1 MDEALFFATAGDR
14 IFIKATGHVTALYCP
29 ELKSRCFARFDEK
42 PALCAV
48 ILDLSECDYMDSTFL
63 GLIVGLAKRL
73 KTDSAGKIALAGASD
88 TCIGLLR
95 TIGVLRLVDIVGT
108 IPDFPANLERVGRGS
123 TATAQFLL
131 DTHEELSSLSA
142 ENRAKFSALSSLLR
156 DSLKNQDDEK
166 P

>member
-1 MDEALFFATAGDR
+1 VDEALFFKAIGDR
-14 IFIKATGHVTALYCP
+14 IYIKATGHVTAVYCP
-29 ELKSRCFARFDEK
+29 ELKSRCFGRFDEK
-42 PALCAV
+42 PPVNAV

-73 KTDSAGKIALAGASD
+73 KTDTAKKISLAGASE

-95 TIGVLRLVDIVGT
+95 TIGVLRLVDLVD
-108 IPDFPANLERVGRGS
+108 PASDFPANLERVGRGA

-131 DTHEELSSLSA
+131 DTHEELSSLSP

-156 DSLKNQDDEK
+156 ESLKNKDEE
-166 P
+166 